1 MFYDVYIYK
10 CILYDIDIHTHI
22 LYDLYIYIYI
32 LKTNMAGGGKPR
44 AVGIF
49 HSCVL
54 NDIWMFPKIGVGP
67 PNHEF

>member
-1 MFYDVYIYK
+1 MNESRHVSF
-10 CILYDIDIHTHI
+10 HGGG
-22 LYDLYIYIYI
+22 
-32 LKTNMAGGGKPR
+32 GGGKPR

-67 PNHEF
+67 PIHEF